1 MPFLTEPTEAEC
13 FEAEQELLFDV
24 HFRQLDREIR
34 KMVEQDKQKGAKTPI
49 KNNLDLQT
57 HKQRNNKMAYMNKV
71 MLIGNVG
78 RDPEVKIT
86 TTGTKKVSF
95 SLATSQKYKDSAGEY
110 KEKTQWHNV
119 VFWGKSGD
127 LIEKMV
133 FKGSSL
139 FIEGELS
146 YRKWEDQNGQ
156 QKTVTE
162 INGNNFQILGAKAN
176 EQKRDQNQSS
186 TQADYVDDN
195 EDNDLPF

>member
-1 MPFLTEPTEAEC
+1 
-13 FEAEQELLFDV
+13 
-24 HFRQLDREIR
+24 
-34 KMVEQDKQKGAKTPI
+34 
-49 KNNLDLQT
+49 
-57 HKQRNNKMAYMNKV
+57 MAYMNKV

-78 RDPEVKIT
+78 RDPETKIT

-95 SLATSQKYKDSAGEY
+95 SLATSQKYKDVAGEY
-110 KEKTQWHNV
+110 KEKTQWHNIV
-119 VFWGKSGD
+119 CWGKLGD
-127 LIEKMV
+127 LVEKMV

-146 YRKWEDQNGQ
+146 YRKWEDTNGI

-162 INGNNFQILGAKAN
+162 INGNNFQILGAKQN

-186 TQADYVDDN
+186 SQDNYIDDN

>member
-1 MPFLTEPTEAEC
+1 
-13 FEAEQELLFDV
+13 
-24 HFRQLDREIR
+24 
-34 KMVEQDKQKGAKTPI
+34 
-49 KNNLDLQT
+49 
-57 HKQRNNKMAYMNKV
+57 MAYMNKV

-78 RDPEVKIT
+78 RDPEVRMT

-95 SLATSQKYKDSAGEY
+95 SLATSQKYKDAAGEY
-110 KEKTQWHNV
+110 KEKTQWHNIV
-119 VFWGKSGD
+119 CWGKLGD
-127 LIEKMV
+127 LVEKMV

-162 INGNNFQILGAKAN
+162 INGTTFQLLGAKQN
-176 EQKRDQNQSS
+176 EQKGTENKYNSKDN
-186 TQADYVDDN
+186 YVDDN

>member
-1 MPFLTEPTEAEC
+1 
-13 FEAEQELLFDV
+13 
-24 HFRQLDREIR
+24 
-34 KMVEQDKQKGAKTPI
+34 
-49 KNNLDLQT
+49 
-57 HKQRNNKMAYMNKV
+57 MNKV

-95 SLATSQKYKDSAGEY
+95 SLATSQKYKDASGEY
-110 KEKTQWHNV
+110 KEKTQWHNIV
-119 VFWGKSGD
+119 CWGKLGD

-146 YRKWEDQNGQ
+146 HRKWEDKNGI
-156 QKTVTE
+156 QKTITE
-162 INGNNFQILGAKAN
+162 INGNNFQILGARTTN

-186 TQADYVDDN
+186 TQDDYNSVD